1 MKIYIHILLFMIIFI
16 FFCQNH
22 TGTNQVPTL
31 SLIQA
36 FPHLSFTRPV
46 DFQYAPNGSNQVYVV
61 EQQGIIYSFENTAS
75 VKEKIK
81 FLDITDRVND
91 TGNEEGLLGLAF
103 HPEFANNGYF
113 FLDYT
118 ATNPRRTVIA
128 RYCIDQHNPLQALI
142 SSEEIFLEIPQPFS
156 NHNGGQL
163 VFGPDGY
170 LYIAMG
176 DGGSAGDPE
185 NHAQNLR
192 TLLGTILRID
202 VNQPSQNAKYSIP
215 PTNPFYGNN
224 LEYREEIFAYGLRNP
239 WRFCFDP
246 LTKWIW
252 AGDVGQ
258 NKYEEIDIIIS
269 GGNYGWNFREGF
281 HPYLSGSV
289 PDSVQFIDPI
299 YEYDHSVGQSITGG
313 FVYRGSQFPQLIG
326 KYIYADYVQG
336 QIWALQYLDEKHVQN
351 QLLLNSHL
359 NISSFGIDQHGE
371 LYLCSFDG
379 YIYKFMR
386 ADEHNIQ

>member
-1 MKIYIHILLFMIIFI
+1 MRLYIHILLFIIIFI
-16 FFCQNH
+16 LFCHNH
-22 TGTNQVPTL
+22 TSTEVIPTL
-31 SLIQA
+31 SLVSA

-46 DFQYAPNGSNQVYVV
+46 DFQFAPDGSNRIYVV
-61 EQQGIIYSFENTAS
+61 EQQGIIYSFENTS
-75 VKEKIK
+75 VVKEKIK

-103 HPEFANNGYF
+103 HPDFANNGYF

-118 ATNPRRTVIA
+118 AANPRRTVIA
-128 RYCIDQHNPLQALI
+128 RYIIDKQNPSQALI

-156 NHNGGQL
+156 NHNGGQIA
-163 VFGPDGY
+163 FGPDGY

-202 VNQPSQNAKYSIP
+202 VNQPSQNTKYSIP
-215 PTNPFYGNN
+215 QTNPFVGNN
-224 LEYREEIFAYGLRNP
+224 SGYREEIFAYGLRNP
-239 WRFCFDP
+239 WRFSFDP

-313 FVYRGSQFPQLIG
+313 FVYRGSQFPELIG

-336 QIWALQYLDEKHVQN
+336 QIWALQYLGEKRVQN
-351 QLLLNSHL
+351 QLVLDSHL
-359 NISSFGIDQHGE
+359 NISSFGIDQQGE

-386 ADEHNIQ
+386 AD

>member
-1 MKIYIHILLFMIIFI
+1 MRLYIHILLFIII
-16 FFCQNH
+16 SILFCHNH
-22 TGTNQVPTL
+22 TSTEVIPTL
-31 SLIQA
+31 SLVPA

-46 DFQYAPNGSNQVYVV
+46 DFQFAPDGSNRIYVV
-61 EQQGIIYSFENTAS
+61 EQQGIIYSFENTSA

-103 HPEFANNGYF
+103 HPDFANNGYF

-118 ATNPRRTVIA
+118 AANPRRTVIA
-128 RYCIDQHNPLQALI
+128 RYNIDKQNPSQALS

-156 NHNGGQL
+156 NHNGGQIA
-163 VFGPDGY
+163 FGPDGY

-185 NHAQNLR
+185 NHAQNLH

-202 VNQPSQNAKYSIP
+202 VNQPSQNTKYSIP
-215 PTNPFYGNN
+215 QTNPFAGNN
-224 LEYREEIFAYGLRNP
+224 SGYREEIFAYGLRNP
-239 WRFCFDP
+239 WRFSFDP

-269 GGNYGWNFREGF
+269 GGNYGWNLREGF

-313 FVYRGSQFPQLIG
+313 FVYRGSQFPELIG

-336 QIWALQYLDEKHVQN
+336 QIWALQYLGEKRVQN
-351 QLLLNSHL
+351 QLVLDSHL
-359 NISSFGIDQHGE
+359 NISSFGIDQQGE
-371 LYLCSFDG
+371 LYLCSFDS

-386 ADEHNIQ
+386 AD